1 MKFKNLKYIVILGCA
16 QFSFAQM
23 QPFKLQEV
31 RPTDGIFKGSGCGS
45 KIHFRT
51 QS

>member
-1 MKFKNLKYIVILGCA
+1 
-16 QFSFAQM
+16 M

-45 KIHFRT
+45 KYILELNPDKLLPYLIDAGLH
-51 QS
+51 